1 MSHTVNTSADLM
13 PAQAAPAF
21 VLVLSNLTTRF
32 DTSFELLTIAHMI
45 CSAYLVEWFDDGSC
59 LVTDMPPLPAVA
71 PGVYPLPLA
80 A

>member
-1 MSHTVNTSADLM
+1 MHTVTTFADLM

-21 VLVLSNLTTRF
+21 VLQLTNITTRF
-32 DTSFELLTIAHMI
+32 DTAHELLTIADML
-45 CSAYLVEWFDDGSC
+45 CSAYLIEWFEDGSC
-59 LVTDMPPLPAVA
+59 LITDMPPLPDVV